1 MKENENFFLEIQRRV
16 PVSAM
21 LENIV
26 GCKWSVRVM
35 QLIRQDINRPGEMQR
50 KTPGLS
56 TKVLNERLNKL
67 MRFGILE
74 KTIYPVT
81 PPHVEY
87 KLTSFGK
94 RFSVLLDEV
103 EALQKEIEQA

>member
-67 MRFGILE
+67 MRFGILAQ
-74 KTIYPVT
+74 TIYPVT
-81 PPHVEY
+81 LPPVEY
-87 KLTSFGK
+87 TLPSFGK